1 MIFLHQ
7 KQRILTLALV
17 FSLLLGTGSVLL
29 SLPQSAAAAPA
40 ANTAAAAPARRVVT
54 PGHPFSIQDK
64 AENCHSA
71 LDAAATKA
79 LNTALARRIGGY
91 GDAVP
96 GLSVLI
102 YRDGKEVYRNS
113 MGNAFLSPGNAKW
126 NLPVTAATRFR
137 VASLSKIVTAVGI
150 MQLAEQGKLD
160 LDGDAG
166 SYLGFRLRNPH
177 YPSTVITPRM
187 LLSHTSSLR
196 DNGNNYIPA
205 SVSLRSFFAS
215 GRGFAGAGQ
224 APGAYFSYCNSNYI
238 LLGTMLERLSG
249 ERFDRY
255 MTNHVL
261 APLEIHGSF
270 NMNDFSPADLAK
282 LGANYRKP
290 NGVHQPYVAAVDG
303 RPIQLQ
309 PPAQRISTYQIG
321 TNAALFGPQG
331 NLRVSAVELSHL
343 LQMLMNNGTYNGKR
357 ILQPASV
364 AAMTTPVWTYN
375 PAVPNGTIDEDNIE
389 KYGLAMQY
397 MDGKG
402 TTKPA
407 PDRPDFDLVGH
418 FGEAYGFIGGLFW
431 QPGTKNV
438 FVFLQ
443 NGCATPEEDN
453 PGRYSR
459 SYRYEEDMLQPII
472 ENAFPA
478 VPSRKGK

>member
-1 MIFLHQ
+1 MFLLPH
-7 KQRILTLALV
+7 KNQRTLALA
-17 FSLLLGTGSVLL
+17 FSLLLGTGAALVSQ
-29 SLPQSAAAAPA
+29 PQCAAAAPA
-40 ANTAAAAPARRVVT
+40 AKTASAAPARRAVT

-64 AENCHSA
+64 AENYHST
-71 LDAAATKA
+71 LDAAATKN
-79 LNTALARRIGGY
+79 LNAALARRIGGY
-91 GDAVP
+91 GDSVP

-113 MGNAFLSPGNAKW
+113 MGNAFLSPNNAKW
-126 NLPVTAATRFR
+126 NLPVMSTTRFR
-137 VASLSKIVTAVGI
+137 VASLSKICTAIGI
-150 MQLAEQGKLD
+150 MQLVEQGKLD

-177 YPSTVITPRM
+177 YPSKVITPRM

-205 SVSLRSFFAS
+205 STSLRSFFAS
-215 GRGFAGAGQ
+215 GRGFAGAGR
-224 APGAYFSYCNSNYI
+224 APGTYFSYCNSNYI
-238 LLGTMLERLSG
+238 VLGTILERLSG

-261 APLEIHGSF
+261 APLEIYGSF
-270 NMNDFSPADLAK
+270 NMNDFSNADLAK

-290 NGVHQPYVAAVDG
+290 NGVRQPYVAAVDG
-303 RPIQLQ
+303 RPIRLQ

-331 NLRVSAVELSHL
+331 NLRVSTVELSHL
-343 LQMLMNNGTYNGKR
+343 LQMFLNNGTYNGKQ
-357 ILQPASV
+357 ILRPVSV
-364 AAMTTPVWTYN
+364 ATMTKPVWTYN
-375 PAVPNGTIDEDNIE
+375 PSVPNGTIDEDNIE
-389 KYGLAMQY
+389 QYGLAMQY
-397 MDGKG
+397 MSGKG

-407 PDRPDFDLVGH
+407 PNRPDFDLVGH

-431 QPGTKNV
+431 QPGTKNG
-438 FVFLQ
+438 FVFIQ

-459 SYRYEEDMLQPII
+459 SYRCEEDMLQPII

-478 VPSRKGK
+478 NTAKKGK